1 MLKEIFGFVSD
12 FLDDILSSSV
22 LLCFQKTIVLFIL
35 NLITSTYLIL
45 MLKIVKK
52 IFSLV
57 IQISKREE
65 NQSKLND
72 IDEKMLLTESFS
84 RPCM

>member
-1 MLKEIFGFVSD
+1 
-12 FLDDILSSSV
+12 
-22 LLCFQKTIVLFIL
+22 
-35 NLITSTYLIL
+35 